1 MRLTWNP
8 LSQLRHLL
16 LATIEMQVAPA
27 TQWFLSTNGRRYLYQ
42 HLEVAVTATSNIS
55 ARAIP
60 EILTDVRLL
69 KTIAVFCALV
79 LGASLCL
86 ATYSLDLRAGF
97 F

>member
-1 MRLTWNP
+1 
-8 LSQLRHLL
+8 
-16 LATIEMQVAPA
+16 
-27 TQWFLSTNGRRYLYQ
+27 
-42 HLEVAVTATSNIS
+42 VTATSNIS

-60 EILTDVRLL
+60 EIQTDVRLL

-86 ATYSLDLRAGF
+86 ATYGLDLKAGF